1 MLGTEYNCSLHTI
14 HVGLGIVSLVLY
26 IQKIIGK
33 KLLQMKTTIYI
44 HFYSD
49 I

>member
-26 IQKIIGK
+26 IHKDYWK
-33 KLLQMKTTIYI
+33 ETVANEDSNLHSLLL
-44 HFYSD
+44 
-49 I
+49 